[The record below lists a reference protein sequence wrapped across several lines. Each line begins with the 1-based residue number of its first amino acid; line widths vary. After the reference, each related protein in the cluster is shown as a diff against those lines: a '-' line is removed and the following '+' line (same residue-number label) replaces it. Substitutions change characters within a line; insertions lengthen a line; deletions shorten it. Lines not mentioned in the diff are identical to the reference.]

1 MNDQAIVIDTPEGI
15 EMYRLLALR
24 YALKLE
30 IVGMKRRGP
39 SAYILLKREF
49 GFRGDKAAVLAQLL
63 ALIAIKKE
71 TGITA

>member
-15 EMYRLLALR
+15 EMYRLLALK

-30 IVGMKRRGP
+30 IAGMKHRGG
-39 SAYILLKREF
+39 SAYAMLKREF